1 MRCRA
6 KTARAAPLFWGA
18 ALACFFW
25 LWRNATRGCAGEGKK
40 AFAVSFERSGM
51 VFNTIPK
58 RCGMQREEA
67 RLREAGQVMQ
77 KTEYSAPLERLASS
91 MPFPGLR
98 KPQALP
104 GA

>member
-1 MRCRA
+1 MRRRLC
-6 KTARAAPLFWGA
+6 L
-18 ALACFFW
+18 LFW